1 MTKESAMRRV
11 VAAEYLSL
19 DGVSEDPGAAGEY
32 EHRGWTIPYW
42 NDDTAK
48 WQTDQLFASDAL
60 LRGRVTWQEFVASWP
75 LRSGDPFTDRMNSLP
90 KYVASTTLKEPLEW
104 NSTLLTGEIA
114 DAVAK
119 LKEQPGEDILIYGSG
134 ALVNTLMPR
143 NLIDEYRF
151 MIYPLVLGTGK
162 RFFRDDNDKSTLV
175 LNRAETA
182 SSGVTMLVCE
192 PAAA

>member
-1 MTKESAMRRV
+1 
-11 VAAEYLSL
+11 
-19 DGVSEDPGAAGEY
+19 
-32 EHRGWTIPYW
+32 
-42 NDDTAK
+42 
-48 WQTDQLFASDAL
+48 
-60 LRGRVTWQEFVASWP
+60 VTWQEFVASWP
-75 LRSGDPFTDRMNSLP
+75 LRSGDLFTDRMNSLP

-162 RFFRDDNDKSTLV
+162 RFFRDGNDKSTLA
-175 LNRAETA
+175 LKLTETA
-182 SSGVTMLVCE
+182 SIGVTMLVCE

>member
-1 MTKESAMRRV
+1 MKESAMRRV

-19 DGVSEDPGAAGEY
+19 DGVTEDPGAAGEY

-60 LRGRVTWQEFVASWP
+60 LLGRVTWQEFVASWP
-75 LRSGDPFTDRMNSLP
+75 LRSGDLFTDRMNSLP

-162 RFFRDDNDKSTLV
+162 RFFRDGNDKSTLA
-175 LNRAETA
+175 LKLTETA
-182 SSGVTMLVCE
+182 SIGVTMLVCE

>member
-1 MTKESAMRRV
+1 
-11 VAAEYLSL
+11 
-19 DGVSEDPGAAGEY
+19 
-32 EHRGWTIPYW
+32 
-42 NDDTAK
+42 
-48 WQTDQLFASDAL
+48 
-60 LRGRVTWQEFVASWP
+60 
-75 LRSGDPFTDRMNSLP
+75 MNSLP

-104 NSTLLTGEIA
+104 NSTLLTGEIV

-162 RFFRDDNDKSTLV
+162 RFFRDGNDKSTLA
-175 LNRAETA
+175 LKRAETA
-182 SSGVTMLVCE
+182 STGVTMLVCE